1 MQVRVLVTGA
11 TGFLGHALTLDLVA
25 AGHEVSALSRSAHAD
40 GRLPATVHVAPWS
53 PLDEA
58 APISAIE
65 GVDAI
70 VHLAGEPVNGTW
82 TRSKRQAILDSRV
95 TGTRN
100 LLRSIAAADP
110 RPRQLV
116 CASAIGYYGDRGEE
130 LLDEDAASGDDFL
143 ADVCRQWE
151 TVAGA
156 GRELGLAVTSTRFGI
171 VLGRDGGALAPLQR
185 TTKLGAGGPLGSGS
199 QWWSWIHL
207 DDAVKAIAHILET
220 RPDGALNIVAP
231 EPVRQRDLAHAL
243 GRALHR
249 PAVLPTPAFMLR
261 ALLDGFAAELLSSR
275 RVSGQALAGSG
286 FVHRFGDLDSALA
299 DLAHH

>member
-1 MQVRVLVTGA
+1 MKVLITGA

-25 AGHEVSALSRSAHAD
+25 AGHEVSALSRSADAG
-40 GRLPATVHVAPWS
+40 GRLPETVHVTPWS

-100 LLRSIAAADP
+100 LLLGIAAADP
-110 RPRQLV
+110 RPRHLV

-130 LLDEDAASGDDFL
+130 LLDEDATPGDDFL
-143 ADVCRQWE
+143 ADVCHQWE
-151 TVAGA
+151 AEAGTA
-156 GRELGLAVTSTRFGI
+156 RELGLAVTSARFGI
-171 VLGRDGGALAPLQR
+171 VFGRDGGALAPLQR
-185 TTKLGAGGPLGSGS
+185 ATKLGAGGPLGSGR

-207 DDAVKAIAHILET
+207 DDAVKALEHVLEI
-220 RPDGALNIVAP
+220 RPDGSLNIVAP
-231 EPVRQRDLAHAL
+231 EPVRQRDLARAL

-249 PAVLPTPAFMLR
+249 PAIVPAPAFMLR
-261 ALLDGFAAELLSSR
+261 ALLDGFATELLSSR
-275 RVSGQALAGSG
+275 RVSAERLVGSG
-286 FVHRFGDLDSALA
+286 FEHRFGDLDTALA
-299 DLAHH
+299 DLTRN

>member
-11 TGFLGHALTLDLVA
+11 TGFLGHSLTLDLVA
-25 AGHEVSALSRSAHAD
+25 AGHEVSALSRSADAD
-40 GRLPATVHVAPWS
+40 GRLPATVHVTPWS

-82 TRSKRQAILDSRV
+82 TRSKRRAILDSRV

-100 LLRSIAAADP
+100 LLLGIAAADP
-110 RPRQLV
+110 RPRHLV

-130 LLDEDAASGDDFL
+130 LLEEDAAPGDDFL

-151 TVAGA
+151 AEAGTA
-156 GRELGLAVTSTRFGI
+156 RELGLAVTCARFGI

-185 TTKLGAGGPLGSGS
+185 TTKLGAGGPLGSGR

-207 DDAVKAIAHILET
+207 DDAVKAIEHILET
-220 RPDGALNIVAP
+220 RPEEPLNVVAP
-231 EPVRQRDLAHAL
+231 EPVRQRDLARAL

-261 ALLDGFAAELLSSR
+261 ALLGGFAAELLSSR
-275 RVSGQALAGSG
+275 RVSGQTLAGSG
-286 FVHRFGDLDSALA
+286 FVHRFGDIDSALA
-299 DLAHH
+299 DLTRN

>member
-1 MQVRVLVTGA
+1 MNILVTGA
-11 TGFLGHALTLDLVA
+11 TGFLGRALTFDLVA
-25 AGHEVSALSRSAHAD
+25 AGHEVSALSRSGEAN
-40 GRLPATVHVAPWS
+40 GRLPATVHVTPWS

-58 APISAIE
+58 ALISAIE
-65 GVDAI
+65 EIDTI

-100 LLRSIAAADP
+100 LLRGVAAADP
-110 RPRQLV
+110 RPRHLV

-130 LLDEDAASGDDFL
+130 LLDEHATPGDDFL

-151 TVAGA
+151 AEAGA
-156 GRELGLAVTSTRFGI
+156 ARDLGLAVTSTRFGI

-185 TTKLGAGGPLGSGS
+185 ATKLGAGGPLGSGS

-207 DDAVKAIAHILET
+207 DDAVEAIEHILET

-249 PAVLPTPAFMLR
+249 PAVLPAPAFMLR

-275 RVSGQALAGSG
+275 RVSGQTLASSG
-286 FVHRFGDLDSALA
+286 FVHRFGGLDSALA
-299 DLAHH
+299 DLTRN

>member
-1 MQVRVLVTGA
+1 MKVLVTGA
-11 TGFLGHALTLDLVA
+11 TGFLGYALTLDLVA
-25 AGHEVSALSRSAHAD
+25 SGHDVSALSRSAEAN
-40 GRLPATVHVAPWS
+40 GRLPETVHVAPWS
-53 PLDEA
+53 PFDEA

-70 VHLAGEPVNGTW
+70 IHLAGEPVNGTW
-82 TRSKRQAILDSRV
+82 TRRKRQAILDSRV

-100 LLRSIAAADP
+100 LLLGIAAADP
-110 RPRQLV
+110 RPRHLV

-130 LLDEDAASGDDFL
+130 LLDEDAAPGDGFL

-151 TVAGA
+151 AEAGSA
-156 GRELGLAVTSTRFGI
+156 RELGLAVTSARFGI

-185 TTKLGAGGPLGSGS
+185 ATKLGAGGPLGSGR
-199 QWWSWIHL
+199 QWWSWIHF

-220 RPDGALNIVAP
+220 GPDEPLNVVAP

-261 ALLDGFAAELLSSR
+261 AVLDGFATELLSSR
-275 RVSGQALAGSG
+275 RVSGQTLAGSG
-286 FVHRFGDLDSALA
+286 FVHRFGDLDAALA
-299 DLAHH
+299 DLTRT

>member
-1 MQVRVLVTGA
+1 MKVLITGA

-25 AGHEVSALSRSAHAD
+25 AGHEVSALSRSADAG
-40 GRLPATVHVAPWS
+40 GRLPETVHVTPWS

-100 LLRSIAAADP
+100 LLLGIAAADP
-110 RPRQLV
+110 RPRHLV

-130 LLDEDAASGDDFL
+130 LLDEDAAPGDDFL
-143 ADVCRQWE
+143 ADVCHQWE
-151 TVAGA
+151 AEAGTA
-156 GRELGLAVTSTRFGI
+156 RELGLAVTSPRFGI

-185 TTKLGAGGPLGSGS
+185 ATKLGAGGPLGSGR

-207 DDAVKAIAHILET
+207 DDAVKALEHVLEI
-220 RPDGALNIVAP
+220 RPDGSLNIVAP
-231 EPVRQRDLAHAL
+231 GPVRQRDLARAL

-249 PAVLPTPAFMLR
+249 PAIVPAPAFMLR
-261 ALLDGFAAELLSSR
+261 ALLDGFATELLSSR
-275 RVSGQALAGSG
+275 RVSAERLVGSG
-286 FVHRFGDLDSALA
+286 FEHRFGDLDTALA
-299 DLAHH
+299 DLTRN